1 MQQLKTGGHG
11 IFDASSDGFRRRDL
25 LRAGSCA
32 AAVSA
37 VDSLLNVLS
46 AQQNRTQAPRRLRVD
61 AHAHLWTD
69 DYLDLVEEYGK
80 KDTSVQRNKGA
91 GPSGAEIEKR
101 FAQMEAAGVEMQVLS
116 VCPQAPHFDDKVHAT
131 TAARKINDLYAEVVH
146 KYPKRFKAL
155 VALPLPHVDEALK
168 ELDRVLDPMG
178 ALGVSTTTT
187 VAGRSIADPAFSP
200 LYEELDR
207 RGTVLYVHP
216 AGASGHTPMIA
227 DYHVTWMIGAPI
239 EDTISTT
246 HLIIKGI
253 PQKYPSMRIVNSHLG
268 GALPMVL
275 QRMDNQY
282 GWENPETP
290 EKPSITARR
299 MWFDTVAH
307 AHPPAI
313 RAAVDTLGADR
324 IILGTD
330 FPYESGELYQ
340 HAISYIANAGL
351 KQADS
356 TRILDYNGA
365 KVLRLA

>member
-1 MQQLKTGGHG
+1 MEDLKNGYT
-11 IFDASSDGFRRRDL
+11 RRDL
-25 LRAGSCA
+25 LRAGSRA
-32 AAVSA
+32 AAVCA
-37 VDSLLNVLS
+37 AGALLDILP
-46 AQQNRTQAPRRLRVD
+46 AQQKGTRALRRLRVD

-69 DYLDLVEEYGK
+69 DYLDLVESYGK
-80 KDTSVQRNKGA
+80 QDTSVQRNKGA
-91 GPSGAEIEKR
+91 GPSEAEIEKR

-116 VCPQAPHFDDKVHAT
+116 ACPQAPHFDDKMHAV
-131 TAARKINDLYAEVVH
+131 TAARKINDLYGEVVR
-146 KYPKRFKAL
+146 KYPKKFKAL

-168 ELDRVLDPMG
+168 ELDRVLGPMG
-178 ALGVSTTTT
+178 ALGVGITTT
-187 VAGRSIADPAFSP
+187 VAGRSIADPAFGP
-200 LYEELDR
+200 LYQELDR
-207 RGTVLYVHP
+207 RGTVLIVHP
-216 AGASGHTPMIA
+216 AGASALTPMIA

-253 PQKYPSMRIVNSHLG
+253 PQKYPRMRIVNSHLG

-290 EKPSITARR
+290 EKPSITAKR
-299 MWFDTVAH
+299 MWYDTVAH

-340 HAISYIANAGL
+340 HAVSYISDAGL
-351 KQADS
+351 KQADINQ
-356 TRILDYNGA
+356 ILDYNAA
-365 KVLRLA
+365 KVLGLA

>member
-1 MQQLKTGGHG
+1 MDELIEGQSGTDPKL
-11 IFDASSDGFRRRDL
+11 SDGFTRRNL
-25 LRAGSCA
+25 LQAGSRVAALCA
-32 AAVSA
+32 TG
-37 VDSLLNVLS
+37 SLLDILS
-46 AQQNRTQAPRRLRVD
+46 AQQKRTPAPRRLRVD

-69 DYLDLVEEYGK
+69 DYLDLVESYGK
-80 KDTSVQRNKGA
+80 TDTSVQRNKGA
-91 GPSGAEIEKR
+91 GPSEAEMEKR

-116 VCPQAPHFDDKVHAT
+116 VCPQAPHFDDKIHAV
-131 TAARKINDLYAEVVH
+131 TAARKINDLYGEVVR
-146 KYPKRFKAL
+146 KYPKKFKAL
-155 VALPLPHVDEALK
+155 VALPFPHVDEALK
-168 ELDRVLDPMG
+168 ELDRVLGPMG
-178 ALGVSTTTT
+178 ALGVATTTT
-187 VAGRSIADPAFSP
+187 VAGRSIADPAFAP
-200 LYEELDR
+200 LYQEFDR

-239 EDTISTT
+239 EDTISIT

-253 PQKYPSMRIVNSHLG
+253 PQKYPHMRIINSHLG

-330 FPYESGELYQ
+330 FPYESGELYK
-340 HAISYIANAGL
+340 HAISYISDAGL
-351 KQADS
+351 KQADI
-356 TRILDYNGA
+356 TQILDYNGA
-365 KVLRLA
+365 KVLGLA